1 MKIWLSRAMDPLE
14 RNESA
19 NITFVAEGEK
29 VPDSCILLCVL
40 KMLGFVLVVHCSR
53 IATVCLP
60 VVYLAHAWHK
70 FIRQAVFSDLP
81 NPINKLHTY
90 FDLN

>member
-53 IATVCLP
+53 SNSLPASGLFSTCL
-60 VVYLAHAWHK
+60 AQ
-70 FIRQAVFSDLP
+70 I
-81 NPINKLHTY
+81 
-90 FDLN
+90 